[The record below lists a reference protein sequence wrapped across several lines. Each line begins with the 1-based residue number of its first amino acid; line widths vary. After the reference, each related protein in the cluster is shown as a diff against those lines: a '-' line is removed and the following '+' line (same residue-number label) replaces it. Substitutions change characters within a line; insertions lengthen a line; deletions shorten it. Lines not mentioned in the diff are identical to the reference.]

1 MTEARA
7 ADAMSSGSR
16 PPGTDAGR
24 AGVPG
29 QPRALAG
36 RPGGVRPGEGR
47 AGRSPL
53 RLEVT
58 EGIKRYILANK
69 LRPGDPLPTE
79 SGLCTALGASRSSVR
94 EAVKT
99 LHALDIVDV
108 RHGHGTYVGR
118 LGLSALVESLA
129 FRGLLGQESDAQVMA
144 DLVDVRELFERGM
157 AERIVARLDGDRLDA
172 LDALVDTMRADAGG
186 AEEDFVEADRA
197 FHALLVEPL
206 GNGLMAQLSMAFW
219 DVYAIVA
226 PQLRMATDED
236 RAETAEVHASIV
248 HAARHGDP
256 DAFARAVAAH
266 YAPVRRRLA
275 AGRDGHAHG
284 GGGNAAAG

>member
-7 ADAMSSGSR
+7 REVRASAARAAGT
-16 PPGTDAGR
+16 PPG
-24 AGVPG
+24 
-29 QPRALAG
+29 
-36 RPGGVRPGEGR
+36 
-47 AGRSPL
+47 RSLL

-58 EGIKRYILANK
+58 EGIKRYILANR

-79 SGLCTALGASRSSVR
+79 ADLCAALGASRSSVR

-118 LGLSALVESLA
+118 LSLSALVESLA
-129 FRGLLGQESDAQVMA
+129 FRGLLGPEGDVQVMA

-172 LDALVDTMRADAGG
+172 LDALVEEMRADAGG
-186 AEEDFVEADRA
+186 AEADFAAADRA

-206 GNGLMAQLSMAFW
+206 GNDLMGQLSMAFW

-226 PQLRMATDED
+226 PQLRMATGED
-236 RAETAEVHASIV
+236 RAQTTAAHAGIV
-248 HAARHGDP
+248 HAARSGDP
-256 DAFARAVAAH
+256 AAFTRAVAAH

-275 AGRDGHAHG
+275 AVGNG
-284 GGGNAAAG
+284 GGDAGHRPAGARR